1 MAGNAVGTRAVPVDR
16 ELRRLL
22 RHGTFA
28 QVLDHALA
36 VRGLSLE
43 QVQRRL
49 AARGVRVSRAAL
61 SYWRRGRSRPERE
74 ESLRAVRALEDLIG
88 LPGESLVVLL
98 GPPRPRG
105 RGAET
110 EPGAVDRRRLWPSC
124 GPALA
129 AIDAP
134 PEGQVRY
141 LDVHEHV
148 LVDQR
153 RRLREVRTRL
163 VLEATTDRTDRCV
176 VYEWAEESSRPV
188 LGELRY
194 CRQGRTR
201 PQEASTATVCELLLE
216 QRLSAG
222 DRTVVEYTW
231 RYPGGSVL
239 TSFHRRFTRPVR
251 QYLLQVEFT
260 GEVPPHCVP
269 YRQPTLNSA
278 RQPGKPLWIGGSGTA
293 HLAVPDAGPGL
304 LGLQWDWN

>member
-1 MAGNAVGTRAVPVDR
+1 MTGTTLAAIPMDR

-28 QVLDHALA
+28 QALDRALV

-49 AARGVRVSRAAL
+49 ADRDVRVSRAAL

-88 LPGESLVVLL
+88 LPAGSLVVLL

-105 RGAET
+105 RMADA
-110 EPGAVDRRRLWPSC
+110 EPGAVDRARLWPSC

-129 AIDAP
+129 AMDAP

-148 LVDQR
+148 LVDEH
-153 RRLREVRTRL
+153 RRLAEVRTTL
-163 VLEATTDRTDRCV
+163 VIEATTDRTDRCV

-188 LGELRY
+188 LSGLRY

-222 DRTVVEYTW
+222 ERTVVEYTW
-231 RYPGGSVL
+231 SYPSGSVL
-239 TSFHRRFTRPVR
+239 TSFHRRFTRSAR
-251 QYLLQVEFT
+251 LYLLQVQFT

-269 YRQPTLNSA
+269 YRQPTLNSP
-278 RQPGKPLWIGGSGTA
+278 RRPGKPLWIGGSGTA
-293 HLAVPDAGPGL
+293 HLAVPDTGPGL
-304 LGLQWDWN
+304 LGLQWEWD